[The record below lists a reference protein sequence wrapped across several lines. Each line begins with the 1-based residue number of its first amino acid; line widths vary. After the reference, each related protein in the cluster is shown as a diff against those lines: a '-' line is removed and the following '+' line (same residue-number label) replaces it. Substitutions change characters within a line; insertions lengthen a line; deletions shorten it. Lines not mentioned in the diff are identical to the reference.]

1 MKNILIT
8 FLFKEGAGPVFTL
21 EMARGLALNGCN
33 IYVILSHKI
42 SNRIDWETEKLF
54 KEVYFID
61 TGTRKT
67 AIQASFKFF
76 LKEKFKIKSK
86 YKSLQFDYAIS
97 SFYHPWASSVLKC
110 VKAKRIT
117 ICHDPIHHSGVKT
130 LEKILTFHY
139 IKSSDEIIVLTRSF
153 IPLVSKNFGFSEKHI
168 HYMPHGRMSEYRK
181 KETFLPSDHSYMN
194 EETINFLFFGRIEK
208 YKGIQLLAK
217 AYKELVQTPHLD
229 ITLTIAG
236 SGNFAE
242 YIEEFR
248 NIPNV
253 TVINRYIPDN
263 EIGQY
268 FSIPNT
274 IVVLP
279 YIDAS
284 QSGVIPIALE
294 YNTPIIASE
303 TGGLKEQLN
312 NGEIGIFCKVNDIN
326 SLKEKMAW
334 CIHNP
339 GKLKEERK
347 KMASYLHE
355 LDWEVITRII
365 INI

>member
-61 TGTRKT
+61 TGTQKT

-97 SFYHPWASSVLKC
+97 TFYHPWASSVLKC

-117 ICHDPIHHSGVKT
+117 ICHDPIHHSGVKI
-130 LEKILTFHY
+130 LEKTLTFHY

-181 KETFLPSDHSYMN
+181 KETLLPSDHNYMDKK
-194 EETINFLFFGRIEK
+194 TINFLFFGRIEK

-217 AYKELVQTPHLD
+217 AYKELVQTHSLN

-236 SGNFAE
+236 SGNLAE
-242 YIEEFR
+242 YREECR

-253 TVINRYIPDN
+253 TIINRYIPDN

-339 GKLKEERK
+339 GELKEEQK